1 MNPSLKLFLALIIS
15 LEISL
20 KANLWANLIA
30 ISFCIIYLI
39 LHQLKFKTFLLL
51 LVIPLLAAFAMFSS
65 IYWFSPNHNTIYAW
79 VLFTRIYVFVFA
91 GACVTQ
97 TMTINE
103 LVRSLEQN
111 FKLPSKFAYGILAAF
126 NVIPRIKEEVHRIQ
140 VAGEMRGLYL
150 SFWSPR
156 LYFKAILAAI
166 NWADGLAQ
174 GMSSHGYRENM
185 PRSVIET
192 ISLSKKDWL
201 IFIAILLIFQPILF
215 LL

>member
-20 KANLWANLIA
+20 KANLWANLIV
-30 ISFCIIYLI
+30 IIFCIIYLI
-39 LHQLKFKTFLLL
+39 FHQLKFKTFLLL

-65 IYWFSPNHNTIYAW
+65 IYWSSPNHNIIYAW

-111 FKLPSKFAYGILAAF
+111 FKLPSKFTYGILAAF
-126 NVIPRIKEEVHRIQ
+126 NVIPRIKEEVRRIQ

-174 GMSSHGYRENM
+174 GMSSHGYRENL
-185 PRSVIET
+185 PRSIIEPIPLT
-192 ISLSKKDWL
+192 KKDWS